1 MNEQINAK
9 MICFIFDISCI
20 VLMQNF
26 CKGNKIFTIYKI
38 YYVQFDFLFVYME
51 KKHYFCNMKKII
63 PYLSVVAAMLIWA
76 GAGIAVKEA
85 LVVFSPLTLIVLRFT
100 LAVLLMLGIGLAFRN
115 NEVIGLQK
123 IERKDLPLFLL
134 GGLFQPFLYFILET
148 YTYQSFASPTIAEAL
163 LSTQPVMAPLFAFV
177 LLRERVTRNNVVGIV
192 LSTVG
197 MLILL
202 LVGSSDFAIGNSWGV
217 LLALL
222 TVSMSVSYSVILRKI
237 PSRYS
242 PLSIVFYVQS
252 FSLLLF
258 YVVWGGEAW
267 LNGSVELCRNGVEL
281 CSGGVELCRSG
292 VELCSGGVEWW
303 RSCVA
308 VVYLAV
314 LASVAAFVLFCYT
327 VREIGVTRANVF
339 NNVRPVF
346 TAILMWLVFDEV
358 LPAWKLVGI
367 VVIIVGLF
375 VSQRNK

>member
-1 MNEQINAK
+1 MQI
-9 MICFIFDISCI
+9 
-20 VLMQNF
+20 F
-26 CKGNKIFTIYKI
+26 CKGSKLFTIYKI
-38 YYVQFDFLFVYME
+38 YHVQFDFLFVYVR
-51 KKHYFCNMKKII
+51 KKQYFCNMKKII
-63 PYLSVVAAMLIWA
+63 PYLSIITAMLIWA

-100 LAVLLMLGIGLAFRN
+100 LAVLLMLCIGLVFRK
-115 NEVIGLQK
+115 NEVVGLQK
-123 IERKDLPLFLL
+123 VDRKDLPLFLL
-134 GGLFQPFLYFILET
+134 GGLFQPFLYFIFET

-163 LSTQPVMAPLFAFV
+163 LSTQPVLAPLFALV
-177 LLRERVTRNNVVGIV
+177 LLRERVTRNNIIGIV

-197 MLILL
+197 MLMLL
-202 LVGSSDFAIGNSWGV
+202 LVGADDFALGSSWGV
-217 LLALL
+217 LLAIL

-252 FSLLLF
+252 FALLLF
-258 YVVWGGEAW
+258 YVVWGGEA
-267 LNGSVELCRNGVEL
+267 LYNG
-281 CSGGVELCRSG
+281 G

-303 RSCVA
+303 RSCAA

-346 TAILMWLVFDEV
+346 TAILMWLIFGEV
-358 LPAWKLVGI
+358 LPVWKLVGI

-375 VSQRNK
+375 VSQRRS

>member
-1 MNEQINAK
+1 MQI
-9 MICFIFDISCI
+9 
-20 VLMQNF
+20 F
-26 CKGNKIFTIYKI
+26 CKGSKLFTIYKI
-38 YYVQFDFLFVYME
+38 YHVQFDFLFVYVR
-51 KKHYFCNMKKII
+51 KKQYFCNMKKII
-63 PYLSVVAAMLIWA
+63 PYLSIITAMLIWA

-100 LAVLLMLGIGLAFRN
+100 LAVLLMLCIGLVFRK
-115 NEVIGLQK
+115 NEVVGLQK
-123 IERKDLPLFLL
+123 VDRKDLPLFLL
-134 GGLFQPFLYFILET
+134 GGLFQPFLYFIFET

-163 LSTQPVMAPLFAFV
+163 LSTQPVLAPLFALV
-177 LLRERVTRNNVVGIV
+177 LLRERVTRNNIIGIV

-197 MLILL
+197 MLMLL
-202 LVGSSDFAIGNSWGV
+202 LVGADDFALGSSWGV
-217 LLALL
+217 LMAIL

-252 FSLLLF
+252 FALLLF
-258 YVVWGGEAW
+258 YVVWGGEA
-267 LNGSVELCRNGVEL
+267 LYN
-281 CSGGVELCRSG
+281 GGVELCRSG
-292 VELCSGGVEWW
+292 VEWW
-303 RSCVA
+303 RSCAA

-346 TAILMWLVFDEV
+346 TAILMWLIFGEV
-358 LPAWKLVGI
+358 LPVWKLVGI

-375 VSQRNK
+375 VSQRRS

>member
-1 MNEQINAK
+1 
-9 MICFIFDISCI
+9 
-20 VLMQNF
+20 
-26 CKGNKIFTIYKI
+26 
-38 YYVQFDFLFVYME
+38 
-51 KKHYFCNMKKII
+51 MKKII

-85 LVVFSPLTLIVLRFT
+85 LVLFSPLTLIVLRFT
-100 LAVLLMLGIGLAFRN
+100 LAVLLMLLVGLTFRKN
-115 NEVIGLQK
+115 DVVGLQK
-123 IERKDLPLFLL
+123 IDRKDLPLFLL
-134 GGLFQPFLYFILET
+134 GGLFQPFLYFIFET

-177 LLRERVTRNNVVGIV
+177 LLRERVTRSNIIGIV

-197 MLILL
+197 MLMLL
-202 LVGSSDFAIGNSWGV
+202 LVGSSDFALGNPWGV
-217 LLALL
+217 LLAIL

-258 YVVWGGEAW
+258 YVVWGGQA
-267 LNGSVELCRNGVEL
+267 LY
-281 CSGGVELCRSG
+281 SGG
-292 VELCSGGVEWW
+292 VELCSGGVEWCSGGVALW
-303 RSCVA
+303 RSCAAVA
-308 VVYLAV
+308 YLGV

-346 TAILMWLVFDEV
+346 TAILMWLLFDEM
-358 LPAWKLVGI
+358 LPVWKLVGI
-367 VVIIVGLF
+367 VVIIIGLF
-375 VSQRNK
+375 VSQRK

>member
-1 MNEQINAK
+1 
-9 MICFIFDISCI
+9 
-20 VLMQNF
+20 MQNF
-26 CKGNKIFTIYKI
+26 CKGSKLFTIYKI
-38 YYVQFDFLFVYME
+38 YHVEFVFLFVYVK

-63 PYLSVVAAMLIWA
+63 PYLSVVTAMLIWA

-100 LAVLLMLGIGLAFRN
+100 LAVLLMLCIGLVFRK
-115 NEVIGLQK
+115 NEVVGLQK
-123 IERKDLPLFLL
+123 VDRKDLPLFLL
-134 GGLFQPFLYFILET
+134 GGLFQPFLYFIFET

-163 LSTQPVMAPLFAFV
+163 LSTQPVMAPLFALV
-177 LLRERVTRNNVVGIV
+177 LLRERVTRNNIIGIV

-197 MLILL
+197 MLMLL
-202 LVGSSDFAIGNSWGV
+202 LVGANDFALGSPWGV
-217 LLALL
+217 LLAIL

-237 PSRYS
+237 PAKYS

-252 FSLLLF
+252 FALLLF
-258 YVVWGGEAW
+258 YVVWGGEA
-267 LNGSVELCRNGVEL
+267 LYSGGVALCNNGVEW
-281 CSGGVELCRSG
+281 CNS
-292 VELCSGGVEWW
+292 GVEWW
-303 RSCVA
+303 RSCAA

-346 TAILMWLVFDEV
+346 TAILMWLIFDEV
-358 LPAWKLVGI
+358 LPVWKLVGI

-375 VSQRNK
+375 VSQRRS